1 MTPYFKRRLFGRL
14 RNAAGTA
21 MLEAALIT
29 PLLLLLTFSIVEFAS
44 IFYCH
49 LALQNGAA
57 QATRF
62 GVTGNV
68 TGTLSRVDSMKAA
81 FRQATPTLTVPDT
94 AFTFSHLTVGGS
106 AFVPGTGGP
115 DEVERLTVKY
125 TWKLMT
131 PLLMPFFTNGEVKL
145 KAESTMKNEGK
156 FQ

>member
-1 MTPYFKRRLFGRL
+1 
-14 RNAAGTA
+14 

-29 PLLLLLTFSIVEFAS
+29 PLLLLVTFAIIEFAS

-81 FRQATPTLTVPDT
+81 FRQATPTLTVPDA
-94 AFTFSHLTVGGS
+94 AFTFSHLPVGGGSFVGGS
-106 AFVPGTGGP
+106 GGP
-115 DEVERLTVKY
+115 NEVERLTVNY
-125 TWKLMT
+125 TWKLFT
-131 PLLMPFFTNGEVKL
+131 PLLTPFFTNGEIRL
-145 KAESTMKNEGK
+145 KAESTMKNEGN